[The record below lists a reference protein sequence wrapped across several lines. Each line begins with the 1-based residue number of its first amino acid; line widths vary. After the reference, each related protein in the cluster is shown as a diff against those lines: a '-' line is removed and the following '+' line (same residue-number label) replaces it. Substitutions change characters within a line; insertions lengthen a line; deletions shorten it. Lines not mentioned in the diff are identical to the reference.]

1 MMIGGRK
8 AAAPYRPHTSVLACV
23 AMYGAA
29 AFLPPA
35 IFFNA
40 AAPHTKSGTMRTF
53 FVKIN
58 KKCLK
63 NVVYVEFLW

>member
-1 MMIGGRK
+1 MIIGGRK

-35 IFFNA
+35 IFLHA
-40 AAPHTKSGTMRTF
+40 AAPHENWHDENF
-53 FVKIN
+53 FVKIS